1 MMKTDFAI
9 LAAALLASSLAASY
23 SAHAD
28 EDVCAVWY
36 ALGKTVMAN
45 YQAGVPMP
53 EMMRTTRDISNKS
66 TRDLMVN
73 IIQIAYDSPKYSY
86 EANQQEAVSEFA
98 NALAAKCYRAV
109 GARNEN

>member
-1 MMKTDFAI
+1 MKINFAV
-9 LAAALLASSLAASY
+9 LATALLASSLAASY

-36 ALGKTVMAN
+36 DLGKTVMAN

-53 EMMRTTRDISNKS
+53 DMMRTTRDIPSES
-66 TRDLMVN
+66 TRDLMVD
-73 IIQIAYDSPKYSY
+73 IIQIAYDSPKYIY

-109 GARNEN
+109 GSLE